1 MTEFKIEPIKQ
12 VIIHDLVHEDIENF
26 LHHCYADSEISKIWV
41 DGIIIDYT
49 ALLVVS
55 QIAVEQSMK
64 GIKYYEKLVFV
75 KYPKYTKSVKWNGGN
90 YELMLRNYNNNPR
103 FKALAKWIKS
113 QPVWKKI
120 PEKMT

>member
-1 MTEFKIEPIKQ
+1 MTEFKIEPIRQ

-26 LHHCYADSEISKIWV
+26 LHHCYVDIDISKIWV

-49 ALLVVS
+49 GIGFSETLVK
-55 QIAVEQSMK
+55 ESMN
-64 GIKYYEKLVFV
+64 GIKRYEKLVFV
-75 KYPKYTKSVKWNGGN
+75 KYPKYAKSVKWNGAN

-113 QPVWKKI
+113 QPAWKTT
-120 PEKMT
+120 PEGME